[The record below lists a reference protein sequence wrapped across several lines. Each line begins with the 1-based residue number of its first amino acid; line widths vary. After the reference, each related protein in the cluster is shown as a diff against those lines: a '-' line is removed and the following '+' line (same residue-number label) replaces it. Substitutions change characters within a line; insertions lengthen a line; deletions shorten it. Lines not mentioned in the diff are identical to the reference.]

1 MAALCKPHTGYN
13 DAMLIPIPVPLD
25 FSFHETLAAHGWR
38 RLAPFVWHESTQKLE
53 RVEELD
59 SGNAVLLRISAT
71 EGEVLV
77 NVEGDGD
84 EGDGDEGDVTRRVR
98 RMLQLDLP
106 LSAFHAY
113 CASHLELAH
122 VAACKQGRMLRCPT
136 LHEDAVKVIATSNTT
151 WAQTIAMTA
160 RLVEHFGAPLPQDS
174 ARHAFPTAHRIAAV
188 PFEEF
193 AVKARMGYRNAY
205 VYSLATAIASGQLDL
220 EGWQG
225 ENLTAGELRK
235 RLLSLPGI
243 GPYGAACLMLY
254 LGKPEHVNA
263 DSWARTLLS
272 KELGC
277 RVTDK
282 DVHDFFAAHGEWRGL
297 VYNFYPWKAS

>member
-1 MAALCKPHTGYN
+1 MRIHMAAP
-13 DAMLIPIPVPLD
+13 PD

-38 RLAPFVWHESTQKLE
+38 RLAPFVWHEDTQTLE

-59 SGNAVLLRISAT
+59 SRNAVLLRIRAT
-71 EGEVLV
+71 QEEVLV
-77 NVEGDGD
+77 DFDGD
-84 EGDGDEGDVTRRVR
+84 DEADVTRRVR

-113 CASHLELAH
+113 CASRPDLAH
-122 VAACKQGRMLRCPT
+122 VAACKQGRMLRCST

-151 WAQTIAMTA
+151 WAQTVAMTA
-160 RLVEHFGAPLPQDS
+160 RLVEHFGAPLPQDP

-193 AVKARMGYRNAY
+193 AAKARMGYRNAY
-205 VYSLATAIASGQLDL
+205 VYSLATATASGQLDL
-220 EGWQG
+220 EGWQD
-225 ENLTAGELRK
+225 ESLTTAELRK
-235 RLLSLPGI
+235 HLLSLPGV

-263 DSWARTLLS
+263 DSWARTLLA
-272 KELGC
+272 KELGGP
-277 RVTDK
+277 VTDK
-282 DVHDFFAAHGEWRGL
+282 DVHDFFAGHGEWRGL
-297 VYNFYPWKAS
+297 VYTFYPWKGK